1 MYFWIVNCSLAFLL
15 CVLCAGIVIP
25 QILLI
30 AFRKKLFDF
39 PDERKVHHCAVP
51 RLGGIAFKPVVFF
64 TIALLLGINMVL
76 GHSEILSEIGNDVCS
91 LAFAFCSIMVLYLV
105 GMADDLIG
113 IRYRAKFVIQ
123 ILCGVM
129 LIAGGVYINNLYG
142 VLGIHAVPLWL
153 GYPLTILI
161 VVFRAM
167 QYRLP
172 ILWTDFLYAPSVCLC
187 HAGVCHI
194 GSVGTILLLQCF
206 RERQT
211 RKEDLHGRHRQFD
224 HRHDA
229 LFPQS
234 QTDHVRTRR

>member
-105 GMADDLIG
+105 GMAD
-113 IRYRAKFVIQ
+113 R
-123 ILCGVM
+123 
-129 LIAGGVYINNLYG
+129 
-142 VLGIHAVPLWL
+142 
-153 GYPLTILI
+153 YPLSC
-161 VVFRAM
+161 
-167 QYRLP
+167 Q
-172 ILWTDFLYAPSVCLC
+172 
-187 HAGVCHI
+187 VCHPD
-194 GSVGTILLLQCF
+194 SVRRDAYCRWGIYQQPIRCSGHPCGAVMVRISPDHPDRGLHHQCH
-206 RERQT
+206 QP
-211 RKEDLHGRHRQFD
+211 D
-224 HRHDA
+224 
-229 LFPQS
+229 
-234 QTDHVRTRR
+234 

>member
-91 LAFAFCSIMVLYLV
+91 LAFAFCSIMVLIS
-105 GMADDLIG
+105 G
-113 IRYRAKFVIQ
+113 
-123 ILCGVM
+123 
-129 LIAGGVYINNLYG
+129 
-142 VLGIHAVPLWL
+142 W
-153 GYPLTILI
+153 
-161 VVFRAM
+161 
-167 QYRLP
+167 
-172 ILWTDFLYAPSVCLC
+172 
-187 HAGVCHI
+187 
-194 GSVGTILLLQCF
+194 
-206 RERQT
+206 
-211 RKEDLHGRHRQFD
+211 HGR
-224 HRHDA
+224 
-229 LFPQS
+229 
-234 QTDHVRTRR
+234 